1 MKYLDEFR
9 DGALARNIAA
19 SIRAA
24 GKHVGHVHYA
34 DSNRRAMGFGHTD
47 PKPIIAALKEIHYTG
62 HLSAEILPLP
72 DSKSAATQTIQSIRS
87 VI

>member
-1 MKYLDEFR
+1 MFHMNIEEQD
-9 DGALARNIAA
+9 LAAA
-19 SIRAA
+19 IRAG
-24 GKHVGHVHYA
+24 GKHIGHVHYA

-47 PKPIIAALKEIHYTG
+47 PAPVVAALKQIGYTG

-72 DSKSAATQTIQSIRS
+72 DPVTAAKQTISSIRS